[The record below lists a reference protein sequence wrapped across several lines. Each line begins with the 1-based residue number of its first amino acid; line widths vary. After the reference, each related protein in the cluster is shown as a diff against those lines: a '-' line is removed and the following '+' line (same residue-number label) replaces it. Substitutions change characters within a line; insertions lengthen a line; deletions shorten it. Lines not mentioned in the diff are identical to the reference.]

1 MDKTVMMA
9 AMKKLVVKEA
19 AKSSFCFLKKSAVE
33 DWIIPSVI
41 SGAINIMLLANKL
54 STPLSAGVRNLG
66 FVNKGIS
73 RKDTPLE
80 KKLVN
85 TYIPTDL

>member
-1 MDKTVMMA
+1 
-9 AMKKLVVKEA
+9 
-19 AKSSFCFLKKSAVE
+19 
-33 DWIIPSVI
+33 VI